1 MILETIDKEKE
12 CSTYYFNTITI
23 INYFTKFLPHGTS
36 HGTYFISDNVLQ
48 YLNLDFV
55 HKVQIYVAFFQIKI

>member
-23 INYFTKFLPHGTS
+23 INYFTKFCF